1 MAKRITKDKIAKLR
15 KIEREANDLKA
26 RASDLLAQAKLNK
39 DVEHK
44 VKRGDSEVMIP
55 EASLWDEVWRL
66 GKDCQ
71 AGKILQE
78 EYPEVFDVYNKQGE
92 KAQEIDDY
100 FAKEF
105 GFNFSQITPSRLI
118 DMVEAIIDYKN
129 AK

>member
-1 MAKRITKDKIAKLR
+1 MAKRITKNKIAKLR
-15 KIEREANDLKA
+15 KLENEANDLKA
-26 RASDLLAQAKLNK
+26 KASDLLAQAKLHK

-44 VKRGDSEVMIP
+44 VKRGENEVMLS
-55 EASLWDEVWRL
+55 ESVLWDEVWRL

-71 AGKILQE
+71 AGKILE
-78 EYPEVFDVYNKQGE
+78 AEYPEVFNAYEEQNK

-129 AK
+129 E